1 MDKLKLY
8 IAPIVALVLLLLW
21 YFVVQ
26 PRVIEDKPL
35 DGAKDKPEQKRE

>member
-35 DGAKDKPEQKRE
+35 DDRNEQPEQKRE